1 MSGRVYFH
9 FEFFLSFSGYFG
21 IGVFVF
27 HFFCFL
33 LPFGTNASRLFRPI
47 FLGSEFKMRERERQR
62 GGGNKRHSVLRR
74 VIIFQKESEVR
85 IHLRISVIVCL
96 YAHCRYD
103 KGREK
108 RDFAML
114 SKAGIANRNTKLYHT
129 SFSIKRHQLKN
140 KSESRTRVPSMFVRY
155 VPCIILIPSY

>member
-1 MSGRVYFH
+1 MIVVYIPFSIRINTVCICLAVYTFISSFPFRFQVTSALGYLCFISFVSFCHLAQMHRDYFDRFSSVQNLKCERGRD
-9 FEFFLSFSGYFG
+9 
-21 IGVFVF
+21 
-27 HFFCFL
+27 
-33 LPFGTNASRLFRPI
+33 
-47 FLGSEFKMRERERQR
+47 RE

-129 SFSIKRHQLKN
+129 SFSIKRH
-140 KSESRTRVPSMFVRY
+140 
-155 VPCIILIPSY
+155 